1 MAKDYYQVLG
11 VAKNVEPAAL
21 KKAYRKL
28 AQTWHPDRNPGDK
41 QAEER
46 FKEITEAYA
55 VLSDP
60 EKRRQYDQFG
70 EAGFHQRY
78 SQEDIFRN
86 VDLGDL
92 FGNFG
97 GFGGGGAEDL
107 FSQLFGGGHG
117 RGRGRGPRPP
127 AKGQDYSMEIGI
139 PLRLAIEGGERRVE
153 YRNEDRVEQ
162 IKVRI
167 PPGIEEG
174 AKLRVGGKGGPA
186 PAGGKQGDL
195 YLQIRIDPDPQ
206 FRREEN
212 DLLVDIFLPYSRLC
226 LGTSV
231 EVPTLQ
237 ESKRVKVP
245 AGMKPGE
252 KIRLRGYGVPAS
264 AGRPAGDLYAVVR
277 VTIPSEIDEKQRE
290 LLEKLAETGL

>member
-1 MAKDYYQVLG
+1 MAKDYYQTLG
-11 VAKNVEPAAL
+11 VARDIDQAAL

-41 QAEER
+41 KAEER

-70 EAGFHQRY
+70 ETGFHQRF

-97 GFGGGGAEDL
+97 GYSGGGGAEDL
-107 FSQLFGGGHG
+107 FSQLFGGGG
-117 RGRGRGPRPP
+117 RGRGRGHRQP

-139 PLRLAIEGGERRVE
+139 PLRLALEGGERRVE
-153 YRNEDRVEQ
+153 YRNDHHVEQ

-167 PPGIEEG
+167 PAGIEEG
-174 AKLRVGGKGGPA
+174 AKLRVSGKGGPA
-186 PAGGKQGDL
+186 PAGGRCGDL
-195 YLQIRIDPDPQ
+195 FLNIRIDPDPQ
-206 FRREEN
+206 FRREGQ
-212 DLLVDIFLPYSRLC
+212 DLLVDIYLPYSQLC
-226 LGTSV
+226 LGTSA
-231 EVPTLQ
+231 EVPTLK
-237 ESKRVKVP
+237 ESKRVKIP
-245 AGMKPGE
+245 AGMQVGG
-252 KIRLRGYGVPAS
+252 KIRLRGFGVPAS
-264 AGRPAGDLYAVVR
+264 AGRPAGDLYAVVQIE
-277 VTIPSEIDEKQRE
+277 IPTQISPEQRE
-290 LLEKLAETGL
+290 LLEKLAEIGL

>member
-1 MAKDYYQVLG
+1 MAKDYYQTLG
-11 VAKNVEPAAL
+11 VARDIEPAAL

-41 QAEER
+41 KAEDR

-70 EAGFHQRY
+70 EADFHQRF

-92 FGNFG
+92 FE
-97 GFGGGGAEDL
+97 GFGGGGSEDL
-107 FSQLFGGGHG
+107 FSQLFGRGH
-117 RGRGRGPRPP
+117 GRGRGPRPP
-127 AKGQDYSMEIGI
+127 AKGQDYSMEVSI
-139 PLRLAIEGGERRVE
+139 PLRLAIEGGERRID
-153 YRNEDRVEQ
+153 YRNENQVEQ

-167 PPGIEEG
+167 PAGIEEG

-186 PAGGKQGDL
+186 PAGGRSGDL

-206 FRREEN
+206 FRREGKN
-212 DLLVDIFLPYSRLC
+212 LLVDAFLPYSQLC

-231 EVPTLQ
+231 EVPTLRGT
-237 ESKRVKVP
+237 KRIKVP

-264 AGRPAGDLYAVVR
+264 AGRPVGDLYAIIKVQV
-277 VTIPSEIDEKQRE
+277 PEKIDDKQRE

>member
-1 MAKDYYQVLG
+1 MAKDYYQTLG
-11 VAKNVEPAAL
+11 VAKNVDQAAL

-70 EAGFHQRY
+70 EAGFHQRF

-92 FGNFG
+92 FGGVG
-97 GFGGGGAEDL
+97 GFGAGGADDL
-107 FSQLFGGGHG
+107 FSQLFG
-117 RGRGRGPRPP
+117 RGRSQRPP
-127 AKGQDYSMEIGI
+127 AKGQDYSMEVGI

-153 YRNEDRVEQ
+153 YRNEGRVEQ

-167 PPGIEEG
+167 PTGIEEG
-174 AKLRVGGKGGPA
+174 AKLRVGGKGGPP
-186 PAGGKQGDL
+186 PAGGKPGDL

-206 FRREEN
+206 FQREGS
-212 DLLVDIFLPYSRLC
+212 DLLVDVPVPFSQLC

-237 ESKRVKVP
+237 ENKRVKVP

-264 AGRPAGDLYAVVR
+264 AGRPAGDLYAVIR
-277 VTIPSEIDEKQRE
+277 VQIPSQIDETQRA
-290 LLEKLAETGL
+290 LLEKLADTGL

>member
-1 MAKDYYQVLG
+1 MAKDYYQTLG
-11 VAKNVEPAAL
+11 VARNVDQVAL

-41 QAEER
+41 KAEER

-70 EAGFHQRY
+70 EAGFHQRF

-92 FGNFG
+92 FGGFG
-97 GFGGGGAEDL
+97 GFGAGGADDL
-107 FSQLFGGGHG
+107 FSQLFGGGR
-117 RGRGRGPRPP
+117 RGHGPRPP
-127 AKGQDYSMEIGI
+127 AKGQDYSMEVGI

-153 YRNEDRVEQ
+153 YRNEGRVEQ

-167 PPGIEEG
+167 PPGIEDG

-206 FRREEN
+206 FQRDGA
-212 DLLVDIFLPYSRLC
+212 DLLVEVQVPFSQLC

-237 ESKRVKVP
+237 ENKRVKVP

-252 KIRLRGYGVPAS
+252 KIRLRGFGVPSS
-264 AGRPAGDLYAVVR
+264 AGRPAGDLYAVIR
-277 VTIPSEIDEKQRE
+277 VQIPSQLNDEQRE
-290 LLEKLAETGL
+290 LLEKLAKIGL

>member
-1 MAKDYYQVLG
+1 MAKDYYQILG
-11 VAKNVEPAAL
+11 VAKDVDQAAL

-55 VLSDP
+55 VLSDK
-60 EKRRQYDQFG
+60 EKRQQYDQFG
-70 EAGFHQRY
+70 ESGFHQRF

-97 GFGGGGAEDL
+97 GGGAEDL
-107 FSQLFGGGHG
+107 FSQLFGGG
-117 RGRGRGPRPP
+117 RGRGPRQP
-127 AKGQDYSMEIGI
+127 ARGQDYSMEIGV

-167 PPGIEEG
+167 PAGIEEG
-174 AKLRVGGKGGPA
+174 AKLRVSGKGGPA
-186 PAGGKQGDL
+186 PAGGRSGDL
-195 YLQIRIDPDPQ
+195 YLQIRIDPDPV

-212 DLLVDIFLPYSRLC
+212 NLLVDIHLPYSQLC
-226 LGTSV
+226 LGTST
-231 EVPTLQ
+231 EVPTLKG
-237 ESKRVKVP
+237 EKRIKVP
-245 AGMKPGE
+245 AGMQPGG
-252 KIRLRGYGVPAS
+252 KIRLRGFGVPAS
-264 AGRPAGDLYAVVR
+264 AGRPAGDLYAVINVE
-277 VTIPSEIDEKQRE
+277 VPTEIDEKQRK
-290 LLEKLAETGL
+290 LLEQLAKTGL